1 MAVTNDSELAGLDPF
16 ELLDLE
22 AARIERYL
30 SRLVDDDWDRP
41 SRCDGWSIR
50 DVLAHL
56 TSSEAYHQAC
66 LDGEVKAWVTHH
78 ADRGGTDIASINA
91 IGIAD
96 RANWPPERLLAE
108 WREVNTDTRRR
119 FREGGDEIDTS
130 VGPYPR
136 RWQAFHVAGELAT
149 HADDAFVASNPDD
162 EAQRRGWRA
171 RFSRFAL
178 AEEKP
183 DLAIVVDP
191 GGRTRIRGRGVDLD
205 VDDGELIEGVASRLE
220 ESSRLGAEA
229 RAVLCTMP

>member
-1 MAVTNDSELAGLDPF
+1 VTNDSELAGLDPF
-16 ELLDLE
+16 EVLDLE

-30 SRLVDDDWDRP
+30 SGLSNEEWDRP
-41 SRCDGWSIR
+41 SRCEGWSIR

-56 TSSEAYHQAC
+56 ASSEAYHQAC
-66 LDGEVKAWVTHH
+66 LDGEVKAWIARQ
-78 ADRGGTDIASINA
+78 ADRGGTDIASFNA

-96 RANWPPERLLAE
+96 RANWPLERLLAE
-108 WREVNTDTRRR
+108 WGEVNAETRRR

-149 HADDAFVASNPDD
+149 HADDMFVVGDPDD
-162 EAQRRGWRA
+162 EVERHEWRA

-183 DLAIVVDP
+183 DLAMAVDP
-191 GGRTRIRGRGVDLD
+191 GGGTHIRGRGVDLE
-205 VDDGELIEGVASRLE
+205 VDDEELIEGVAGRLE

-229 RAVLCTMP
+229 RAVLSTMP